1 MGVFR
6 TSWTV
11 LLICSLSDL
20 RDVGPMHTWWNSS
33 DTKPLFKKLDKVLV
47 NCDWLLKFHDL
58 SYFYSSGSL

>member
-1 MGVFR
+1 MSGGIQDFLDCY
-6 TSWTV
+6 TD
-11 LLICSLSDL
+11 LLLSDL
-20 RDVGPMHTWWNSS
+20 HAKPLHTWWNSS